1 MPDFIEVHQG
11 LAWLRKRL
19 VLPPSGL
26 GLGPLYPWICWNLW
40 LSRNQKVFS
49 DRTFSEGETLG
60 KAIVAAREWQEA
72 QKVPISPVLSGQK
85 APDVSGGLL
94 RNVTSVK
101 TDAAWRKEE
110 KVAGLSWIFS
120 SLPAGAVSR
129 FSAGCE
135 NVSSPLMAECLAIRS
150 ALFKALDLG
159 IINLSLQ
166 TDCQVLAKVISS
178 QILLVEVQG
187 ILADI
192 FICISKFSSFVC
204 KFIPRAANVETD
216 TLAKSVLENFVVNF

>member
-1 MPDFIEVHQG
+1 MD
-11 LAWLRKRL
+11 
-19 VLPPSGL
+19 
-26 GLGPLYPWICWNLW
+26 
-40 LSRNQKVFS
+40 
-49 DRTFSEGETLG
+49 
-60 KAIVAAREWQEA
+60 AREWQEA
-72 QKVPISPVLSGQK
+72 QKAPGSTGLRGQK
-85 APDVSGGLL
+85 AHVSSGGPL

-101 TDAAWRKEE
+101 TDAAWRKVE

-120 SLPAGAVSR
+120 SLPVGVVSR
-129 FSAGCE
+129 FSACCE

-166 TDCQVLAKVISS
+166 TDCQVLAKAISA
-178 QILLVEVQG
+178 QYLLVEVHG

-192 FICISKFSSFVC
+192 FIYISKFSSFVC
-204 KFIPRAANVETD
+204 NFIPRAANVEAD